1 LKLPR
6 RKFLYA
12 APGLVALP
20 VISRM
25 ARAQTYPTRPVRLIV
40 GFDAG
45 GAADILARLMG
56 QWLSERLGQQ
66 FVIENRS
73 GASGNIAA
81 EAVARAAPDGY
92 TLLLL
97 TSTDVINAT
106 LYEKHR
112 DIVPVA
118 TISRAPHMMVVHPL
132 FPAKTVPEFIAFAKA
147 NPRKVSMASAGIGTP
162 SHMSGELFKTM
173 AGINMAHVPYRGAA
187 PALVDL
193 LGGQVQVFFSSLP
206 SSTAYVRTGD
216 LRALGVTTTTR
227 SETLPDVPAIGDFLP
242 GYEASGITGFGA
254 PKSTP
259 ADIIETLNKEVNAG
273 LADPKIRTRLA
284 ELGGKALPGSP
295 DDFGKLIAD
304 ETEKWGKVVKFVG
317 IKRK

>member
-1 LKLPR
+1 
-6 RKFLYA
+6 
-12 APGLVALP
+12 
-20 VISRM
+20 M

-112 DIVPVA
+112 DIVPVSSI
-118 TISRAPHMMVVHPL
+118 TRAPHMMVVHPL

-295 DDFGKLIAD
+295 DDFGRLIAD

-317 IKRK
+317 INRK